1 MNKNGSNSSGDR
13 IGTLNKKQFENNQ
26 VLDPQTVGYSFAN
39 GQSKRIKPM
48 ENHNDIVEKLIKYLK
63 SE

>member
-1 MNKNGSNSSGDR
+1 MNKNGSNSPGDR
-13 IGTLNKKQFENNQ
+13 TRTSNKNQFENNQ
-26 VLDPQTVGYSFAN
+26 ALDLQTVGYSFAN

-48 ENHNDIVEKLIKYLK
+48 ENQNDIVEKLIKFLK